1 MGIFTQSHTSSPR
14 HNLFLAKTSLP
25 VMANDVPIG
34 IREDYHKF
42 HLF

>member
-25 VMANDVPIG
+25 VMANDVPIE